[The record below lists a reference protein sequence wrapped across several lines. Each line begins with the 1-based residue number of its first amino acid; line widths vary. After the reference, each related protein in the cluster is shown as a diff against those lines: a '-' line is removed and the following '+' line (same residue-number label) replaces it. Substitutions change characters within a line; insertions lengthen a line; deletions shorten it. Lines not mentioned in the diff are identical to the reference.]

1 MVDRHIH
8 CCPWSHIYTHRK
20 NRRIVIWLQSVPIV
34 EAYTCAQIME
44 TTDSDRKKEQQKEQN
59 TEPDGEG
66 EYFWGQV
73 YGISREKKCT
83 HNTECSPLTDTATDM
98 YKPQTDVS
106 FVLFTQIYTRRET
119 VICNTQPV

>member
-1 MVDRHIH
+1 MQQKQTVIE
-8 CCPWSHIYTHRK
+8 RK
-20 NRRIVIWLQSVPIV
+20 NKRKEER
-34 EAYTCAQIME
+34 TK
-44 TTDSDRKKEQQKEQN
+44 DR

-66 EYFWGQV
+66 EDFWGQV

-83 HNTECSPLTDTATDM
+83 HNTECSPLTDTAIDM

>member
-20 NRRIVIWLQSVPIV
+20 IRRIVIWLQSVPIV

-44 TTDSDRKKEQQKEQN
+44 TTDSDSKKEQQKEQN

-106 FVLFTQIYTRRET
+106 FVLIYTD
-119 VICNTQPV
+119 IHAP